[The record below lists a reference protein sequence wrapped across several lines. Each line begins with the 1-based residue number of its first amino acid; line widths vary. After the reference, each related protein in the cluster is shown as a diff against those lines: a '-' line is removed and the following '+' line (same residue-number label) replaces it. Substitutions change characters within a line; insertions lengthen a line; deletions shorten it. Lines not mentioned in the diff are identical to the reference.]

1 MYKNPDFIG
10 MTTLSEIVYLSMQS
24 AYTRFCRRTP
34 ANAGTPACDL
44 HRRVF
49 GDRLLPRNNR
59 RDDSSK
65 RFLSSRDSGGI
76 FLQGF

>member
-1 MYKNPDFIG
+1 MYKVADFNG
-10 MTTLSEIVYLSMQS
+10 MTTLSEIVYLPMQS

-49 GDRLLPRNNR
+49 GVRVV
-59 RDDSSK
+59 
-65 RFLSSRDSGGI
+65 GTE
-76 FLQGF
+76 QQT